1 MQYKIAF
8 NTYFVAFYCHFWYNL
23 HVLES
28 GGMGMNDAEKYF
40 KKHNLSTEKILYL
53 YRRDR
58 KTVICFESGKEAAS
72 SIPMH
77 EMLAFLPE
85 EEFVSIAKGVVVRR
99 DKILHI
105 ANDGVYTMTDGRT
118 FQGRKRYLS
127 AHKQLRKE
135 LDLSVPALETE
146 FVPPLG
152 FYEKCSILDDMPVAY
167 CVIELVFD
175 AEGHGI
181 DFIFRYCNKQMEVVE
196 GLSIEEMLNHS
207 FYEVFKNG
215 DRKWLVTYADV
226 ALNGVQRVLHD
237 YSPEIDK
244 DLTIYCYQPEHG
256 FCACVLVPE

>member
-1 MQYKIAF
+1 MADLEKFFKRNKI
-8 NTYFVAFYCHFWYNL
+8 
-23 HVLES
+23 E
-28 GGMGMNDAEKYF
+28 
-40 KKHNLSTEKILYL
+40 TEKILYI
-53 YRRDR
+53 YHRDR
-58 KTVICFESGKEAAS
+58 KTIVCQEPGREAFS
-72 SIPMH
+72 SAPLQ
-77 EMLAFLPE
+77 EVLAFLPE
-85 EEFVSIAKGVVVRR
+85 EDFISISRNAIVRR
-99 DKILHI
+99 DKILNISH
-105 ANDGVYTMTDGRT
+105 DGIYTMIDGKT
-118 FQGRKRYLS
+118 FQGRTRYLS
-127 AHKQLRKE
+127 THRRLKKE
-135 LDLSVPALETE
+135 MESGIKKAEKANPHPLSFL
-146 FVPPLG
+146 
-152 FYEKCSILDDMPVAY
+152 EKCGILDDMPVAY